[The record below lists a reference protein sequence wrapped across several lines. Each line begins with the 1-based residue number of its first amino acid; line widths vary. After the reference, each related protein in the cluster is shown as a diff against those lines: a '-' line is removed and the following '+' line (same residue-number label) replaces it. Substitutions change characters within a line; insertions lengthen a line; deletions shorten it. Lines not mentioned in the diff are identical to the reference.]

1 MSRVMMKLSVLWPLL
16 VVFALT
22 APNVVAQN
30 VASNKAFMLAG
41 TNSITLTG
49 VGEADGGVTILSVPA
64 ALKTSTGGAV
74 SASLSLECALW
85 TYTQNVVTTTFDST
99 TRKSSGSSITT
110 AHAGVEVWVEI
121 DGKQAEPG
129 KVVYC
134 DRLQAVGLSI
144 VNICN
149 IYNTDGTVSTT
160 NYCVVDS
167 TTTLDLFQAT
177 KNANSFN
184 FYLGPL
190 ATSIHSVVVKAQGFI
205 ECSKDGSNVPCPSNV
220 LTSFANAQ
228 TAAAIGKRTLLV
240 EEQQNWASDEHP

>member
-49 VGEADGGVTILSVPA
+49 VGAADGGVTILSVPA

-190 ATSIHSVVVKAQGFI
+190 GTSVHSVVVKAQGFI

-228 TAAAIGKRTLLV
+228 TAAAIGKRTLLL